1 MNIIKTALPG
11 VLILEPKVIS
21 DNRGVFMEIFHAKRY
36 AEAGISYAFVQDN
49 YSKSVQDTLRGL
61 HYQEPS
67 AQGKLVQVLAGTIY
81 DVVVDIRR
89 GSPTFRMWRGVELSS
104 ENRKQLWVP
113 PGYAHGFLVRS
124 ESAEVIYKCTDFYR
138 PDVEHSIV
146 WDDPEIAIRWPV
158 QHPLLSKKDAQAPR
172 LSAVA
177 LLPQYEGSTR

>member
-1 MNIIKTALPG
+1 MNVIKTALPG

-21 DNRGVFMEIFHAKRY
+21 DNRGLFMETFHARRY

-49 YSKSVQDTLRGL
+49 YSKSIQDTLRGL
-61 HYQEPS
+61 HFQEPA

-124 ESAEVIYKCTDFYR
+124 ETAEVIYKCTEFYR
-138 PDVEHSIV
+138 PDAEHSIA
-146 WDDPEIAIRWPV
+146 WNDPEIAIRWPV
-158 QHPLLSKKDAQAPR
+158 EHPLLSKKDAEAPR
-172 LSAVA
+172 LSKVA
-177 LLPQYEGSTR
+177 ALPQYVIANR